1 MALTMRA
8 HRVARVFLT
17 VAVIVAHPALAQSG
31 YYNTDRGRPVQIED
45 ASVTERYGLELK
57 AAPLRLELPR
67 GGGSS
72 LGVEPELAYG
82 LLPRTQVEI
91 GLPLVTTTA
100 DGARRT
106 GVAGLSLSVM
116 YNLNVETQ
124 HWPALALRADLLA
137 PVGALARDR
146 AATSL
151 TGLLTRSF
159 GWGRLHANGQYTF
172 GSGGLGTQSI
182 AAGTVGGDGGVEIS
196 RWITGVAVDHTLP
209 LRSTLI
215 TAELYGRA
223 PLDPNERVDYT
234 TGAGVRYQATPMLAL
249 DAGAGRRLNGAGEGW
264 YITFGT
270 AYSFG
275 LRRLFPGGDWGP
287 PLL

>member
-8 HRVARVFLT
+8 HYAARTFFT
-17 VAVIVAHPALAQSG
+17 IAVVMARPVLAQTD
-31 YYNTDRGRPVQIED
+31 YYNTDRARPVQIED
-45 ASVTERYGLELK
+45 AYVTERYNLELK
-57 AAPLRLELPR
+57 LAPLRLELPR

-82 LLPRTQVEI
+82 FLPRTQLEI
-91 GLPLVTTTA
+91 GLPLSTTTIN
-100 DGARRT
+100 GARRS

-116 YNLNVETQ
+116 HNLNAETE
-124 HWPALALRADLLA
+124 HWPALALRADVLA

-151 TGLLTRSF
+151 SGLLTRSF
-159 GWGRLHANGQYTF
+159 AWGRVHANSQYTF
-172 GSGGLGTQSI
+172 GSGGLGTQSTS
-182 AAGTVGGDGGVEIS
+182 AGTLERGGVEIS
-196 RWITGVAVDHTLP
+196 RWLTGFAVDHALP

-215 TAELYGRA
+215 TAEVYGRA
-223 PLDPNERVDYT
+223 PLDPNASVDYT

-249 DAGAGRRLNGAGEGW
+249 DAGTGRRLNGPGEGW

-275 LRRLFPGGDWGP
+275 LRRLFPGGDWGAP
-287 PLL
+287 AP